1 MYTHDGR
8 PRDNGAMDAPAVHA
22 NLPKASVHAL
32 HPHPN
37 TAGTPTEEPG
47 WAPLGPSAICKLRAT
62 KGAALPPQETHR
74 NSGTLPRP
82 KRFLYQRPY
91 RKGVDARR

>member
-1 MYTHDGR
+1 
-8 PRDNGAMDAPAVHA
+8 MDARAAHA

-47 WAPLGPSAICKLRAT
+47 WAPLGPSAIGKLRTT
-62 KGAALPPQETHR
+62 KGAALPPQEIPEL
-74 NSGTLPRP
+74 NSRCTDLKGFCINWVPEGNLAGFLEV
-82 KRFLYQRPY
+82 RF
-91 RKGVDARR
+91 

>member
-8 PRDNGAMDAPAVHA
+8 PRDNGAMVARAVHV

-62 KGAALPPQETHR
+62 KGAALPPQEIPETQGPCADLKGFCIKALTVR
-74 NSGTLPRP
+74 RCIPR
-82 KRFLYQRPY
+82 
-91 RKGVDARR
+91 